1 MQKRN
6 YLVMIGVI
14 LILVAAVLMISKETI
29 TAQDCRIIRIHG
41 QAYPEKSVWLE
52 PETLLLPKSGCVI
65 WVNFARGNVK
75 VIFEEGKK
83 CKDVTEAASAFT
95 MDESLGCYVTS
106 FVDVGATSSLRFV
119 EEGTLAYKVEIEG
132 VAEKATGSIV
142 VR

>member
-1 MQKRN
+1 MQKRAII
-6 YLVMIGVI
+6 IGI
-14 LILVAAVLMISKETI
+14 ILVFTLTVFLMNQVP
-29 TAQDCRIIRIHG
+29 ANGQNCRIIRIYG

-52 PETLLLPKSGCVI
+52 PETLLLPKNGCVV

-83 CKDVTEAASAFT
+83 CKDVTEAPSAFS
-95 MDESLGCYVTS
+95 MNESLGCYVTS

-119 EEGTLAYKVEIEG
+119 EEGTFGYKVEIEG
-132 VAEKATGSIV
+132 IAEKATGTIV